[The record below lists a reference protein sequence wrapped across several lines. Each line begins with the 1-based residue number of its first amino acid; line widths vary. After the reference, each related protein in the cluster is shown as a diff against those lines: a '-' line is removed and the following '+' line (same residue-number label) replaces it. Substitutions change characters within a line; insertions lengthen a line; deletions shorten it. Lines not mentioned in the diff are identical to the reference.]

1 MRLLGQGKR
10 HFGSVRM
17 AVLLLVLAGLLG
29 ASLFFFSSEP
39 VQAEETEVWA
49 LILTNKQTPIPEEY
63 EAELELID
71 GSHEIDRR
79 IVKEL
84 SDMFAAAEK
93 DGVILE
99 VCSAHRSYERQVE
112 LFRNKING
120 LMKSGLCYY
129 DAYKTASYS
138 VTVPGT
144 SEHQL
149 GLALDIVTPGYT
161 DLDAGFGDTDAGK
174 WLAAHSAEY
183 GFILRY
189 PKGKEHITG
198 IIYEPWHFR
207 FVGKKAAKEITKQGI
222 TLEEYLEDLSEE

>member
-10 HFGSVRM
+10 RFGSAR
-17 AVLLLVLAGLLG
+17 AAASVLLLVLAGLFG
-29 ASLFFFSSEP
+29 AALFFFSSEP
-39 VQAEETEVWA
+39 VQAEETEAWA
-49 LILTNKQTPIPEEY
+49 LILANKQTPIPEEY

-79 IVKEL
+79 IIKEL
-84 SDMFAAAEK
+84 SDMFAVAEK

-161 DLDAGFGDTDAGK
+161 DLDASFSVISYFVIGFH
-174 WLAAHSAEY
+174 LP
-183 GFILRY
+183 F
-189 PKGKEHITG
+189 
-198 IIYEPWHFR
+198 FR
-207 FVGKKAAKEITKQGI
+207 WPYY
-222 TLEEYLEDLSEE
+222 TL